1 MTASITP
8 AMDEMFAALRSFLL
22 DLLPSLTE
30 CRQAQMNRTAMPKG
44 DFAVMTP
51 IHSQGLSTT
60 RVRYQFDGTAGS
72 ETHSRVTEWRCQID
86 FYGNNAQENATTI
99 STITRTDY
107 SCEWFRRYSND
118 NGYPLLVPVFCSDPK
133 QTAMINGEDQW
144 ENRWTCEFFANIPA
158 AVTVPQ
164 QFMTNASVLAD
175 SVGAKYP
182 PENG

>member
-1 MTASITP
+1 
-8 AMDEMFAALRSFLL
+8 MDEMFAALRSFLL

-51 IHSQGLSTT
+51 IHSGLSTT